1 MPMSDVASVAI
12 RVALTGLSARQ
23 RVLADNIANVETPGF
38 LAGRVNFEE
47 SLRAAIASQRPGD
60 TELTNSRSLA
70 PLNHNGNNVK
80 LDDEVVGLVEV
91 GLRYQM
97 MTEAMNSKFGLLRT
111 AISGGR

>member
-12 RVALTGLSARQ
+12 RAALTGLSARQ

-38 LAGRVNFEE
+38 LAGRVDCEE
-47 SLRAAIASQRPGD
+47 SLRAALEAQQPGD
-60 TELTNSRSLA
+60 TELSTRRSLA